1 MSMKT
6 VALALALGTMIAAPA
21 IAQDNNA
28 NQAQTQN
35 QAAAAPSGEFMT
47 QAQKGEY
54 RASKF
59 VGINIYN
66 NNDENIGEI
75 NEVMVDKDGSI
86 KAVVIGVGGFLGIG
100 EKNVALPF
108 KSIQWVDTPRASAA
122 ATNPPANTTTANNTA
137 ATGNDVAATGNNTAA
152 TNNMAGN
159 NTGLTGTG
167 TGAAGTDATGTVAAA
182 NMNRDFPDHGMI
194 NMSKDQL
201 QNAPEFKYFSDAQ

>member
-122 ATNPPANTTTANNTA
+122 ATNPPANNTA

>member
-1 MSMKT
+1 
-6 VALALALGTMIAAPA
+6 MIAAPA
-21 IAQDNNA
+21 IAQDDNA
-28 NQAQTQN
+28 NKAQTQN

-66 NNDENIGEI
+66 NNDENVGEI

-108 KSIQWVDTPRASAA
+108 KSIQWMDTPRANAA
-122 ATNPPANTTTANNTA
+122 ATNPPANNTTAANNT
-137 ATGNDVAATGNNTAA
+137 AATGNNTAA
-152 TNNMAGN
+152 TNANNNMAGN
-159 NTGLTGTG
+159 NTGLAGTGTGAAGTG